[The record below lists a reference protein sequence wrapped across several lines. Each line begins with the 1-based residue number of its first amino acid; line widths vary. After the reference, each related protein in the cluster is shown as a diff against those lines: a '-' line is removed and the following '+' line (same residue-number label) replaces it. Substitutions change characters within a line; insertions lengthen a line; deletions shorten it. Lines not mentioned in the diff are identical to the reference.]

1 MTEPASATAAAPVL
15 VERRDGVA
23 FVRLNRPPLH
33 ILDVV
38 TNRALA
44 TALRSLATGDAASG
58 LRAVVLGSQG
68 GRAFSAGV
76 AIEEHTGERVREML
90 DAFHDVFRALVALR
104 PPLLAAVRGSALGG
118 AAELVAFCDAVV
130 AEETATFGFP
140 EIRLGCYPPVAALL
154 LPGVVGRTR
163 AAHLIL
169 SGETIGAR
177 HALEIG
183 LVTEV
188 VAEGAL
194 AEGRTAAL
202 DAFVARYVGNSGAA
216 LALAREA
223 MGGGDGRGPRGATFL
238 AALDAAEALY
248 HEQLMATHDAN
259 EGITA
264 WLEKRAAQWKDR

>member
-1 MTEPASATAAAPVL
+1 MTETDPTSAPVL

-23 FVRLNRPPLH
+23 FVSLNRPPLH
-33 ILDVV
+33 ILDVA

-44 TALRSLATGDAASG
+44 AALHAIATATDAP
-58 LRAVVLGSQG
+58 RAVVLGSHG

-76 AIEEHTGERVREML
+76 AIEEHTRERVGAML
-90 DAFHDVFRALVALR
+90 TAFHGVFRALVALR
-104 PPLLAAVRGSALGG
+104 APVLAAVRGPALGG
-118 AAELVAFCDAVV
+118 GAELVAFCDAVV

-140 EIRLGCYPPVAALL
+140 EIRLGCYPPVAALV
-154 LPGVVGRTR
+154 LPGVVGRMR

-183 LVTEV
+183 LITEV
-188 VAEGAL
+188 VVEGAL
-194 AEGRTAAL
+194 TQRAAL
-202 DAFVARYVGNSGAA
+202 DAFVARYVGHSGAA

-223 MGGGDGRGPRGATFL
+223 MGGGDGRGPRGAAFL

-248 HEQLMATHDAN
+248 LERLMATHDAN
-259 EGITA
+259 EGVAA
-264 WLEKRAAQWKDR
+264 WMEKRAAQWKDL